1 MNDLKNK
8 RVLITGI
15 GIKPVMQVFHGVTS
29 GKPSHTPIIDGDT
42 EYKANIGTAIAIECT
57 KAGAVVHMVTR
68 ASEKLEIVKRWIES
82 TIPDARIEYSA
93 IDLSDPEELSLLAD
107 SIPDDMP
114 LYWAQSLG
122 LGAGSVRIKDD
133 NPYIPIEEIPP
144 GLIDA
149 EFSVTKSTILLLQA
163 LLPRFRGQEETRIC
177 IISSMSAVR
186 SVVPASI
193 HHAAKGALDRFANAA
208 MIELEPG
215 GIYVTTIRP
224 GAIDTGLYDSDS
236 VQESIHRI
244 CKGYGRSDIRYSPPT
259 AVGQAVLLA
268 LTSDAHIT
276 SLNLVARGQ
285 FPHEGS

>member
-1 MNDLKNK
+1 MNDLRNK
-8 RVLITGI
+8 RVLVTGV
-15 GIKPVMQVFHGVTS
+15 GIKAVSRVFHDVTS
-29 GKPSHTPIIDGDT
+29 GKPSHTPIIVGDT
-42 EYKANIGTAIAIECT
+42 VYKANIGSSIALECA
-57 KAGAVVHMVTR
+57 KAGAVIHMVTHS
-68 ASEKLEIVKRWIES
+68 SEKLEIVKCWIES
-82 TIPDARIEYSA
+82 TVPDARIEYSA
-93 IDLSDPEELSLLAD
+93 TDLTDPEKLSLLAD

-133 NPYIPIEEIPP
+133 NPYIAIEEIPL

-149 EFSVTKSTILLLQA
+149 EFSVTKSTILLFQA
-163 LLPRFRGQEETRIC
+163 LLPRFRKQEETRIC

-208 MIELEPG
+208 MIELEPEN
-215 GIYVTTIRP
+215 IYVTSVRP
-224 GAIDTGLYDSDS
+224 GAIDTGLYDSQP

-244 CKGYGRSDIRYSPPT
+244 CRGYGRADTRYAPPT
-259 AVGQAVLLA
+259 TVGQAVA
-268 LTSDAHIT
+268 LVFASEAHIT